1 MSEVKN
7 VEVSFNIAEFKTLVQ
22 SIVRSQANAAKGV
35 GKALLQVLYFANKE
49 HSPEAA
55 NLLVAA
61 LRKSTK
67 QAGIMALLEA
77 EGNLAWTKIGKTPGF
92 VFFDAGKEWNAE
104 EVERLRD
111 VCSRWEEYK
120 PAKVEVAIDLFKM
133 LEAVA
138 KKGKAAKEGNKEVV
152 HAELLDGINAL
163 LAKVATATIDAE
175 IKLAA

>member
-1 MSEVKN
+1 MSEAQTQ
-7 VEVSFNIAEFKTLVQ
+7 EVAFSIDEFKSLIQ
-22 SIVRSQANAAKGV
+22 SIVRSQASAAKSV

-49 HSPEAA
+49 HKPEAA
-55 NLLVAA
+55 NLLVSA

-77 EGNLAWTKIGKTPGF
+77 EGNLAWTKIGKAPGF

-120 PAKVEVAIDLFKM
+120 PAKVEAPVDLFKM
-133 LEAVA
+133 LESVA
-138 KKGKAAKEGNKEVV
+138 KKGKSAKEGNKELL
-152 HAELLDGINAL
+152 HAELLEGINAL
-163 LAKVATATIDAE
+163 LAKASTATIDAE
-175 IKLAA
+175 IKAGA